1 MTPADL
7 KEARLTLG
15 LTLTQLAPLLGYHGT
30 NGPRLVRRME
40 SGDRTIR
47 PPQVLLM
54 RAYLSGYRPADW
66 PTEE

>member
-15 LTLTQLAPLLGYHGT
+15 LTLTQLAPLLGYYGN

-54 RAYLSGYRPADW
+54 RAYLSGYRPDDW